1 MAPPPPL
8 DTYACYALPHQTLVV
23 VPVKFF
29 LAAAIDQVT
38 TRYLRRLGYHV
49 SDYLFLDPTRLPK
62 DFKIFDPRRVPWN
75 QIAIPNSSQKSYLS
89 LRFSIGLTAIFFS
102 ITFSYPFSG
111 IASSRGWNCSTS
123 CFPLR
128 FLASLITFN
137 LSRTLDQTLAARKFV
152 TKPTPSCQ

>member
-49 SDYLFLDPTRLPK
+49 SDYLFLDPVRYILLLS
-62 DFKIFDPRRVPWN
+62 VYW
-75 QIAIPNSSQKSYLS
+75 AIH
-89 LRFSIGLTAIFFS
+89 A
-102 ITFSYPFSG
+102 
-111 IASSRGWNCSTS
+111 
-123 CFPLR
+123 
-128 FLASLITFN
+128 FLECVVL
-137 LSRTLDQTLAARKFV
+137 
-152 TKPTPSCQ
+152 